1 MKFITDLYLR
11 VRLWYWLNYV
21 VHRNVLHMS
30 LRINTLSMSKEEIN
44 RIVHRKDLIAFINSG
59 MELSNVPIN
68 LIKKAGI

>member
-11 VRLWYWLNYV
+11 ARLWYWLNYV